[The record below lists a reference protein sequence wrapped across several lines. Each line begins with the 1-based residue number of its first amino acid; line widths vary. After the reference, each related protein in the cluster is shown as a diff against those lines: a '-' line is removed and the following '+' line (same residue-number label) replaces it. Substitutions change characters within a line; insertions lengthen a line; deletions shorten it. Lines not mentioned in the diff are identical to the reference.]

1 MGCGP
6 MTGSMC
12 RLGRLVRSGD
22 MRESEAWRK
31 GVVVACRS
39 FARPRATPPEQP
51 MSKPVTK
58 LNLVK
63 ETVKDLSVRSNVQ

>member
-1 MGCGP
+1 
-6 MTGSMC
+6 
-12 RLGRLVRSGD
+12 
-22 MRESEAWRK
+22 
-31 GVVVACRS
+31 
-39 FARPRATPPEQP
+39 